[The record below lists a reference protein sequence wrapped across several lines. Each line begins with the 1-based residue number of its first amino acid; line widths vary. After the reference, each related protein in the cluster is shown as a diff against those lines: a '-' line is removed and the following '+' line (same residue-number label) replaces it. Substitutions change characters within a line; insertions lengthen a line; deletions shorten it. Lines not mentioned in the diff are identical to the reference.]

1 MTELIWYLNGEYV
14 PEGQVR
20 IHPLDRG
27 FMVGDTVFDVE
38 RTFNG
43 KIFRLKEHLER
54 LYRSLKYVRTDPGLT
69 LEEMAEV
76 TEEVVRRNE
85 PMREP
90 GGDFSVRQFVTR
102 GLGGPTGVPMVC
114 VMVTPISFGRYARF
128 YETGAPV
135 VIPKVRSYSTDSL
148 DSKIK
153 HYSRM
158 NFAMAQMEAEDVDP
172 DAYAVLLD
180 QQGNISENIG
190 GNFIIVTNGVIQT
203 PPDQSILQGISRMT
217 VIDLAKQLGI
227 PVVEGDLQPYD
238 AYNADEAFL
247 VTTSYCVL
255 PVATVDNRRV
265 GHEVPGPIT
274 KRLLAAWSEQAGLDI
289 VDQALEWDKRHR
301 SD

>member
-1 MTELIWYLNGEYV
+1 MAELIAYLSGEYV
-14 PEGQVR
+14 PESQVR
-20 IHPLDRG
+20 IHPFDRG

-43 KIFRLKEHLER
+43 KIFRLQEHLER
-54 LYRSLKYVRTDPGLT
+54 LYRSLKYVRIDPGLT
-69 LEEMAEV
+69 LEEMAEA

-102 GLGGPTGVPMVC
+102 GLGGPADSPMVC
-114 VMVTPISFGRYARF
+114 VMVSPLNFSRYARF

-135 VIPKVRSYSTDSL
+135 VIPKVRSYPSDSL

-158 NFAMAQMEAEDVDP
+158 NFALAQKEAEDVDP

-180 QQGNISENIG
+180 QQGNISENVG

-203 PPDQSILQGISRMT
+203 PSDYSILQGISRMT
-217 VIDLAKQLGI
+217 VIDLARQLDI
-227 PVVEGDLQPYD
+227 PVVEEHLQPYD

-247 VTTSYCVL
+247 VTTSYCIL
-255 PVATVDNRRV
+255 PVATIDKRRV
-265 GHEVPGPIT
+265 RDEVPGPIT
-274 KRLLAAWSEQAGLDI
+274 KRLLAAWSERAGLDI
-289 VDQALEWDKRHR
+289 VDQALEWDKQHR
-301 SD
+301 SG